1 MVFSSIAF
9 LYFFLPVVLI
19 LYFVVPKKAKNAVLL
34 LSSLVFYFFGE
45 QMYVLLMIA
54 NIVSAY
60 IFGLLAE
67 KFRGRAAAKVFLALS
82 IIVSVLTLGFF
93 KYSDFFIESVNS
105 IFGTGVGARG
115 LILPI
120 GISFYTFQTM
130 SYVIDVYRGDAK
142 AQKNIINLATYV
154 SLFPQLI
161 AGPIVRYTEI
171 ENELTNRRVT
181 LDAFTS
187 GIFRFAVGMAKKV
200 IIADNLYRLTESFRA
215 SDEKSVVFSWIYAVA
230 FSLYIYYD
238 FSGYSD
244 MAIGLGKMFGFT
256 FPENFNYPYIS
267 KSVTEFWRRWH
278 ITLGSWFRDYLY
290 IPLGGNRVKL
300 PRWIFNIFVVWMLT
314 GLWHGASWNFVLWGL
329 YFGVLLILE
338 KLFLQKLFERI
349 PRVFSH
355 IYLVLA
361 VVLGFVLFNAP
372 TLGAALGDIGAM
384 FGAGGLPLWTGDTGY
399 YLSGFAVLLAIS
411 AVGAT
416 PLVKTL
422 ILKIY
427 SRPRGEKVMNVLRPA
442 ALCAILL
449 LCTAYFADNSFSPFL
464 YFRF

>member
-1 MVFSSIAF
+1 M
-9 LYFFLPVVLI
+9 
-19 LYFVVPKKAKNAVLL
+19 PKKAKNAVLL
-34 LSSLVFYFFGE
+34 LASLVFYFFGE
-45 QMYVLLMIA
+45 QMYVFLMIG
-54 NIVSAY
+54 NIAASYV
-60 IFGLLAE
+60 FGLLVE
-67 KFRGRAAAKVFLALS
+67 KFRGRAASKVFLALS
-82 IIVSVLTLGFF
+82 VAVSVLTLGLF
-93 KYSDFFIESVNS
+93 KYSDFFIESINS
-105 IFGTGVGARG
+105 IFGTGVGALG

-130 SYVIDVYRGDAK
+130 SYVIDVYRGNAK
-142 AQKNIINLATYV
+142 AQKNIVHLATYV

-171 ENELTNRRVT
+171 ERELTDRRVT
-181 LDAFTS
+181 LDSFTS
-187 GIFRFAVGMAKKV
+187 GVFRFAVGLGKKV
-200 IIADNLYRLTESFRA
+200 LMADNLYRLTESFRA
-215 SDEKSVVFSWIYAVA
+215 SDSKSVVFYWMYAVA

-300 PRWIFNIFVVWMLT
+300 PKWIFNIFVVWMFT

-329 YFGVLLILE
+329 YFGILLIVE
-338 KLFLQKLFERI
+338 KLFLSKLFEKI
-349 PRVFSH
+349 PRVFAH

-361 VVLGFVLFNAP
+361 VVFGFVLFNAES
-372 TLGAALGDIGAM
+372 LSVAAGDVGAM
-384 FGAGGLPLWTGDTGY
+384 FGAGGLPLWTGETGY
-399 YLSGFAVLLAIS
+399 YLSGFAVLLAIA

-416 PLVKTL
+416 PLIKNLVK
-422 ILKIY
+422 KI
-427 SRPRGEKVMNVLRPA
+427 SRNPRGEKVMNILRPA
-442 ALCAILL
+442 ALAAILI